1 MLLERVEIVGFR
13 GINRLSLML
22 EQNNVLIG
30 ENAWGKSSLLD
41 ALTLLLSPEFDLYH
55 FVRDDFWFPPGDIQG
70 REHHLHIILTF
81 RETEPGRHRVRRF
94 RPLQRCWVPCDDGY
108 HRVFY
113 RLEGELA
120 EDDSVMTLRSFID
133 GEGEALVLEEIDE
146 LARHLVRLMPVLR
159 LRDARFMRRIHN
171 GTVPHS
177 PQIEITARQLDFLS
191 RELVSHPQNL
201 SDGQIRQGLSAM
213 VQLLEHYFAEQS
225 SAQTRHRLMRRR
237 SHDEQRSWR
246 YLDIINRMIDK
257 PGGRSHR
264 VILLGLFA
272 TLLQAKGTVRLDRD
286 ARPLLL
292 IEDPETRLHPIML
305 SVAWHLLNL
314 LPLQRV
320 TTTNSGELLSL
331 TPVEQVCRLVRESTR
346 VSAWR
351 LGPGG
356 MNAEESRRIAFHIR
370 FNRASSLFARCW
382 LLVEGETET
391 WVINELARQ
400 CGHHFDAEGVKVIE
414 FAQSG
419 LKPLIKFARRMGIQ
433 WHVLVDG
440 DGEDSALLKRAL
452 AGMIDL
458 MPASMALLA
467 PNVNSYRRFQP
478 GMYVPT
484 QASWGHNNRTV
495 ALRIPC
501 GERQNH
507 RVEYRVAGADA
518 NPYLVMAAIFAGIL
532 HGLDNPQLPLQEEV
546 EGNGLEQEGLPFP
559 IRQSDA
565 LWEFMQNDHLRERL
579 GERFCHVFHA
589 CKHDELLQFERLITE
604 TEIEWMLKNA

>member
-440 DGEDSALLKRAL
+440 DEAGKKYAATVRGLLNNDRELERDHLTSLPALGMEHFMYRQGFDDVYHRGAQIPDNVPMNMRRVITKAIHRSSKPDLAIEVAMEAGRRGVDAVPTLLKKMFSRVLWLARGRA
-452 AGMIDL
+452 D
-458 MPASMALLA
+458 
-467 PNVNSYRRFQP
+467 
-478 GMYVPT
+478 
-484 QASWGHNNRTV
+484 
-495 ALRIPC
+495 
-501 GERQNH
+501 
-507 RVEYRVAGADA
+507 
-518 NPYLVMAAIFAGIL
+518 
-532 HGLDNPQLPLQEEV
+532 
-546 EGNGLEQEGLPFP
+546 
-559 IRQSDA
+559 
-565 LWEFMQNDHLRERL
+565 
-579 GERFCHVFHA
+579 
-589 CKHDELLQFERLITE
+589 
-604 TEIEWMLKNA
+604 

>member
-1 MLLERVEIVGFR
+1 MHLERVEIVGFR

-55 FVRDDFWFPPGDIQG
+55 FVREDFWFPPGDIQG

-81 RETEPGRHRVRRF
+81 RENEPGRHRVRRY
-94 RPLQRCWVPCDDGY
+94 RPLSSCWVPCDDGY
-108 HRVFY
+108 QRVFY

-120 EDDSVMTLRSFID
+120 DDDSVMTLRSFID
-133 GEGEALVLEEIDE
+133 GEGKALELDDIDE

-191 RELVSHPQNL
+191 RELVHHPQNL
-201 SDGQIRQGLSAM
+201 TDGQIRQGLSAM

-225 SAQTRHRLMRRR
+225 SAQSRHRLMRRH

-264 VILLGLFA
+264 VILLGLFS

-331 TPVEQVCRLVRESTR
+331 TPVEHVCRLVRESSR

-356 MNAEESRRIAFHIR
+356 MNAEDSRRIAFHIR

-419 LKPLIKFARRMGIQ
+419 LKPLIKFARRMGIE

-440 DGEDSALLKRAL
+440 DEAGKKYAATVRSLLNDDKMLERDHLTAL
-452 AGMIDL
+452 
-458 MPASMALLA
+458 PAMDMEHFM
-467 PNVNSYRRFQP
+467 YRQGFDDV
-478 GMYVPT
+478 Y
-484 QASWGHNNRTV
+484 
-495 ALRIPC
+495 
-501 GERQNH
+501 H
-507 RVEYRVAGADA
+507 RVAQLPMNIPMNMRRVITKAIHRSSKPDLAIEVAMEAGRRGVDAIPALFLSFCRAIHPGRSSSAHPQLQLNKNEAHLKMRVILLPHLDRIVAGS
-518 NPYLVMAAIFAGIL
+518 AG
-532 HGLDNPQLPLQEEV
+532 
-546 EGNGLEQEGLPFP
+546 
-559 IRQSDA
+559 
-565 LWEFMQNDHLRERL
+565 
-579 GERFCHVFHA
+579 
-589 CKHDELLQFERLITE
+589 
-604 TEIEWMLKNA
+604 

>member
-41 ALTLLLSPEFDLYH
+41 ALTLLLSSEFDLYH

-120 EDDSVMTLRSFID
+120 GDDSVLTLRSFID
-133 GEGEALVLEEIDE
+133 GEGEALALEDIDE

-331 TPVEQVCRLVRESTR
+331 TPVEQVCRLVRESAR

-356 MNAEESRRIAFHIR
+356 MNAEDSRRIAFHIR

-440 DGEDSALLKRAL
+440 DEAGKKYAATVRGLLNNDRELERDHLTSLPALDMEHFMYRQGFDDVYHRVAQIPANVPMNMRRVITKAIHRSSKPDLAIEVAMEAGRRGVDAVPTLLKKMFSRVLWLARGRA
-452 AGMIDL
+452 D
-458 MPASMALLA
+458 
-467 PNVNSYRRFQP
+467 
-478 GMYVPT
+478 
-484 QASWGHNNRTV
+484 
-495 ALRIPC
+495 
-501 GERQNH
+501 
-507 RVEYRVAGADA
+507 
-518 NPYLVMAAIFAGIL
+518 
-532 HGLDNPQLPLQEEV
+532 
-546 EGNGLEQEGLPFP
+546 
-559 IRQSDA
+559 
-565 LWEFMQNDHLRERL
+565 
-579 GERFCHVFHA
+579 
-589 CKHDELLQFERLITE
+589 
-604 TEIEWMLKNA
+604 

>member
-120 EDDSVMTLRSFID
+120 DDDSVMTLRSFID
-133 GEGEALVLEEIDE
+133 GEGEALAVEDIDD

-201 SDGQIRQGLSAM
+201 SDGQIREGLSAM

-264 VILLGLFA
+264 VILLGLFS

-331 TPVEQVCRLVRESTR
+331 TPVEQVCRLVRESSR

-356 MNAEESRRIAFHIR
+356 MNAEDSRRIAFHIR

-440 DGEDSALLKRAL
+440 DEAGKKYAATVLGLLNNDRELERDHLTSLPAMDMEHFMYRQGFDDVYHRVAQIPDNVPMNMRRVITKAIHRSSKPDLAIEVAMEAGRRGVDAVPTLLKNMFSRVLWLARGRA
-452 AGMIDL
+452 D
-458 MPASMALLA
+458 
-467 PNVNSYRRFQP
+467 
-478 GMYVPT
+478 
-484 QASWGHNNRTV
+484 
-495 ALRIPC
+495 
-501 GERQNH
+501 
-507 RVEYRVAGADA
+507 
-518 NPYLVMAAIFAGIL
+518 
-532 HGLDNPQLPLQEEV
+532 
-546 EGNGLEQEGLPFP
+546 
-559 IRQSDA
+559 
-565 LWEFMQNDHLRERL
+565 
-579 GERFCHVFHA
+579 
-589 CKHDELLQFERLITE
+589 
-604 TEIEWMLKNA
+604 

>member
-81 RETEPGRHRVRRF
+81 RETVPGRHRVRRF

-440 DGEDSALLKRAL
+440 DEAGKKYAATVRGLLNNDRELERDHLTSLPALDMEHFMYRQGFDDVYHRVAQIPDNVPMNMRRVITKAIHRSSKPDLAIEVAMEAGRRGVDAVPTLLKKMFSRVLWLARGRA
-452 AGMIDL
+452 D
-458 MPASMALLA
+458 
-467 PNVNSYRRFQP
+467 
-478 GMYVPT
+478 
-484 QASWGHNNRTV
+484 
-495 ALRIPC
+495 
-501 GERQNH
+501 
-507 RVEYRVAGADA
+507 
-518 NPYLVMAAIFAGIL
+518 
-532 HGLDNPQLPLQEEV
+532 
-546 EGNGLEQEGLPFP
+546 
-559 IRQSDA
+559 
-565 LWEFMQNDHLRERL
+565 
-579 GERFCHVFHA
+579 
-589 CKHDELLQFERLITE
+589 
-604 TEIEWMLKNA
+604 

>member
-1 MLLERVEIVGFR
+1 MLLERTEIAGFR

-22 EQNNVLIG
+22 EENNVLIG

-41 ALTLLLSPEFDLYH
+41 ALTLLLSPHEGLYH
-55 FVRDDFWFPPGDIQG
+55 FVHSDFWFPPGDIEG

-81 RETEPGRHRVRRF
+81 RENEPGRYRGRRY
-94 RPLQRCWVPCDDGY
+94 RGLSDCWTLCNDGY
-108 HRVFY
+108 QRIFY

-120 EDDSVMTLRSFID
+120 ADGSVLTLRSFID
-133 GEGEALVLEEIDE
+133 SDGQALELDDIDAKVRE
-146 LARHLVRLMPVLR
+146 LIRLMPVLR

-201 SDGQIRQGLSAM
+201 SDGQIREGLSAM
-213 VQLLEHYFAEQS
+213 VQLLEHYFSEQGTS
-225 SAQTRHRLMRRR
+225 ESRHRLMRRR

-246 YLDIINRMIDK
+246 YLDIINRMIDR
-257 PGGRSHR
+257 PGGRTHR
-264 VILLGLFA
+264 VILLGLFS

-292 IEDPETRLHPIML
+292 VEDPETRLHPIML

-314 LPLQRV
+314 LPLQRI

-331 TPVEQVCRLVRESTR
+331 TPVEHVCRLVRESSR
-346 VSAWR
+346 VSAFR

-356 MNAEESRRIAFHIR
+356 LNAEDGRRIAFHIR

-400 CGHHFDAEGVKVIE
+400 CGHHFDAEGIKVIE

-419 LKPLIKFARRMGIQ
+419 LKPLIKFARRMGIE

-440 DGEDSALLKRAL
+440 DEAGKKYASTVRSLLNNEREEERDHLTMLPAMDMEHFMYRQGFDDVFHRIAMVPVDVPMNMRRVIAKAIHRSSKPDL
-452 AGMIDL
+452 AIEVATEAG
-458 MPASMALLA
+458 
-467 PNVNSYRRFQP
+467 RR
-478 GMYVPT
+478 GVEAVPT
-484 QASWGHNNRTV
+484 L
-495 ALRIPC
+495 LRKMFS
-501 GERQNH
+501 
-507 RVEYRVAGADA
+507 RVLWLARGKAD
-518 NPYLVMAAIFAGIL
+518 
-532 HGLDNPQLPLQEEV
+532 
-546 EGNGLEQEGLPFP
+546 
-559 IRQSDA
+559 
-565 LWEFMQNDHLRERL
+565 
-579 GERFCHVFHA
+579 
-589 CKHDELLQFERLITE
+589 
-604 TEIEWMLKNA
+604 

>member
-382 LLVEGETET
+382 LLVEGETEI
-391 WVINELARQ
+391 WLMNDLAKQ
-400 CGHHFDAEGVKVIE
+400 CNYYFETEGIKVIE
-414 FAQSG
+414 FAQCG
-419 LKPLIKFARRMGIQ
+419 LKPLLKFANKMGIE
-433 WHVLVDG
+433 WHTLVDG
-440 DGEDSALLKRAL
+440 DE
-452 AGMIDL
+452 AGKKYAATAAHFSSGLNDVEQDRLTRLPAPDMEHFLYREGFSRLYHQVADIPENIK
-458 MPASMALLA
+458 MPARRVITKAIHRTSKPDLAIAIANNAASRGVDSIPLLL
-467 PNVNSYRRFQP
+467 RRMF
-478 GMYVPT
+478 
-484 QASWGHNNRTV
+484 S
-495 ALRIPC
+495 
-501 GERQNH
+501 
-507 RVEYRVAGADA
+507 RVAWLARGRA
-518 NPYLVMAAIFAGIL
+518 N
-532 HGLDNPQLPLQEEV
+532 
-546 EGNGLEQEGLPFP
+546 
-559 IRQSDA
+559 
-565 LWEFMQNDHLRERL
+565 
-579 GERFCHVFHA
+579 
-589 CKHDELLQFERLITE
+589 
-604 TEIEWMLKNA
+604 

>member
-55 FVRDDFWFPPGDIQG
+55 FIRDDFWFPPGDIQG
-70 REHHLHIILTF
+70 REHHLHIILTL

-440 DGEDSALLKRAL
+440 DEAGKKYAATVRGLLNNDRELERDHLTSLPALDMEHFMYRQGFDDVYHRVAQIPDNVPMNMRRVITKAIHRSSKPDLAIEVAMEAGCRGVDAVPTLLKKMFSRVLWLARGRA
-452 AGMIDL
+452 D
-458 MPASMALLA
+458 
-467 PNVNSYRRFQP
+467 
-478 GMYVPT
+478 
-484 QASWGHNNRTV
+484 
-495 ALRIPC
+495 
-501 GERQNH
+501 
-507 RVEYRVAGADA
+507 
-518 NPYLVMAAIFAGIL
+518 
-532 HGLDNPQLPLQEEV
+532 
-546 EGNGLEQEGLPFP
+546 
-559 IRQSDA
+559 
-565 LWEFMQNDHLRERL
+565 
-579 GERFCHVFHA
+579 
-589 CKHDELLQFERLITE
+589 
-604 TEIEWMLKNA
+604 

>member
-55 FVRDDFWFPPGDIQG
+55 FVPDDFWFPPGDIQG

-440 DGEDSALLKRAL
+440 DEAGKKYAATVRGLLNNDRELERDHLTSLPALDMEHFMYRQGFDDVYHRVAQIPDNVPMNMRRVITKAIHRSSKPDLAIEVAMEAGRRGVDAVPTLLKKMFSRVLWLARGRA
-452 AGMIDL
+452 D
-458 MPASMALLA
+458 
-467 PNVNSYRRFQP
+467 
-478 GMYVPT
+478 
-484 QASWGHNNRTV
+484 
-495 ALRIPC
+495 
-501 GERQNH
+501 
-507 RVEYRVAGADA
+507 
-518 NPYLVMAAIFAGIL
+518 
-532 HGLDNPQLPLQEEV
+532 
-546 EGNGLEQEGLPFP
+546 
-559 IRQSDA
+559 
-565 LWEFMQNDHLRERL
+565 
-579 GERFCHVFHA
+579 
-589 CKHDELLQFERLITE
+589 
-604 TEIEWMLKNA
+604 

>member
-1 MLLERVEIVGFR
+1 MHLERVEIVGFR

-81 RETEPGRHRVRRF
+81 RENEPGRHRVRRF
-94 RPLQRCWVPCDDGY
+94 RPLSDCWVPCDDGY
-108 HRVFY
+108 QRIFY

-120 EDDSVMTLRSFID
+120 DDGSVMTLRSFINCQ
-133 GEGEALVLEEIDE
+133 GEALEMQDIDE

-191 RELVSHPQNL
+191 RELVNHPQNL
-201 SDGQIRQGLSAM
+201 TDGQIREGLSAM

-225 SAQTRHRLMRRR
+225 SAQSRNRLMRRR

-264 VILLGLFA
+264 VILLGLFS

-331 TPVEQVCRLVRESTR
+331 TPVEQVCRLVRESSR

-356 MNAEESRRIAFHIR
+356 MNAEDSRRIAFHIR

-419 LKPLIKFARRMGIQ
+419 LKPLIKFARRMGVE

-440 DGEDSALLKRAL
+440 DEAGKKYAATVRGLLNNDNELERVHLTMLPAMDMEHFMYRQGFDDVYHRVAQIPENMPMNMRRVITKAIHRSSKPDLAIEVAMEAGRRGVDAVPTLLKKMFSRVLWLARGRA
-452 AGMIDL
+452 D
-458 MPASMALLA
+458 
-467 PNVNSYRRFQP
+467 
-478 GMYVPT
+478 
-484 QASWGHNNRTV
+484 
-495 ALRIPC
+495 
-501 GERQNH
+501 
-507 RVEYRVAGADA
+507 
-518 NPYLVMAAIFAGIL
+518 
-532 HGLDNPQLPLQEEV
+532 
-546 EGNGLEQEGLPFP
+546 
-559 IRQSDA
+559 
-565 LWEFMQNDHLRERL
+565 
-579 GERFCHVFHA
+579 
-589 CKHDELLQFERLITE
+589 
-604 TEIEWMLKNA
+604 

>member
-440 DGEDSALLKRAL
+440 DEAGKKYAATVRGLLNNDRELERDHLTSLPALDMEHFMYRQGFDDVYHRVAQIPDNVPMNMRRVITKAIHRSSKPDLAIEVAMEAGRRGVDAVPMLLKKMFSRVLWLARGRA
-452 AGMIDL
+452 D
-458 MPASMALLA
+458 
-467 PNVNSYRRFQP
+467 
-478 GMYVPT
+478 
-484 QASWGHNNRTV
+484 
-495 ALRIPC
+495 
-501 GERQNH
+501 
-507 RVEYRVAGADA
+507 
-518 NPYLVMAAIFAGIL
+518 
-532 HGLDNPQLPLQEEV
+532 
-546 EGNGLEQEGLPFP
+546 
-559 IRQSDA
+559 
-565 LWEFMQNDHLRERL
+565 
-579 GERFCHVFHA
+579 
-589 CKHDELLQFERLITE
+589 
-604 TEIEWMLKNA
+604 

>member
-55 FVRDDFWFPPGDIQG
+55 FIRDDFWFPPGDIQG
-70 REHHLHIILTF
+70 REHHLHIILTL

-331 TPVEQVCRLVRESTR
+331 TPIEQVCRLVRESTR

-440 DGEDSALLKRAL
+440 DEAGKKYAATVRGLLNNDRELERDHLTSLPALDMEHFMYRQGFDDVYHRVAQIPDNVPMNMRRVITKAIHRSSKPDLAIEVAMEAGRRGVDAVPTLLKKMFSRVLWLARGRA
-452 AGMIDL
+452 D
-458 MPASMALLA
+458 
-467 PNVNSYRRFQP
+467 
-478 GMYVPT
+478 
-484 QASWGHNNRTV
+484 
-495 ALRIPC
+495 
-501 GERQNH
+501 
-507 RVEYRVAGADA
+507 
-518 NPYLVMAAIFAGIL
+518 
-532 HGLDNPQLPLQEEV
+532 
-546 EGNGLEQEGLPFP
+546 
-559 IRQSDA
+559 
-565 LWEFMQNDHLRERL
+565 
-579 GERFCHVFHA
+579 
-589 CKHDELLQFERLITE
+589 
-604 TEIEWMLKNA
+604 

>member
-22 EQNNVLIG
+22 EQNNALIG

-81 RETEPGRHRVRRF
+81 REMEPGRHRVRRF

-440 DGEDSALLKRAL
+440 DEAGKKYAATVRGLLNNDRELERDHLTSLPALDMEHFMYRQGFDDVYHRVAQIPDNVPMNMRRVITKAIHRSSKPDLAIEVAMEAGRRGVDAVPTLLKKMFSRVLWLARGRA
-452 AGMIDL
+452 D
-458 MPASMALLA
+458 
-467 PNVNSYRRFQP
+467 
-478 GMYVPT
+478 
-484 QASWGHNNRTV
+484 
-495 ALRIPC
+495 
-501 GERQNH
+501 
-507 RVEYRVAGADA
+507 
-518 NPYLVMAAIFAGIL
+518 
-532 HGLDNPQLPLQEEV
+532 
-546 EGNGLEQEGLPFP
+546 
-559 IRQSDA
+559 
-565 LWEFMQNDHLRERL
+565 
-579 GERFCHVFHA
+579 
-589 CKHDELLQFERLITE
+589 
-604 TEIEWMLKNA
+604 

>member
-1 MLLERVEIVGFR
+1 MHLERVEIVGFR

-55 FVRDDFWFPPGDIQG
+55 FVREDFWFPPGDIQG

-81 RETEPGRHRVRRF
+81 RENEPGRHRVRRY
-94 RPLQRCWVPCDDGY
+94 RPLSSCWVPCDDGY
-108 HRVFY
+108 QRVFY

-120 EDDSVMTLRSFID
+120 DDDSVMTLRSFID
-133 GEGEALVLEEIDE
+133 GEGKALELDDIDE

-191 RELVSHPQNL
+191 RELVHHPQNL
-201 SDGQIRQGLSAM
+201 TDGQIRQGLSAM

-225 SAQTRHRLMRRR
+225 SAQSRHRLMRRH

-264 VILLGLFA
+264 VILLGLFS

-331 TPVEQVCRLVRESTR
+331 TPVEHVCRLVRESSR

-356 MNAEESRRIAFHIR
+356 MNAEDSRRIAFHIR

-419 LKPLIKFARRMGIQ
+419 LMPLIKFARRMGIE

-440 DGEDSALLKRAL
+440 DEAGKKYAATVRSLLNDDKMLERDHLTALPAMDMEHFMYRQGFDDVYHRVAQLPMNIPMNMRRVITKAIHRSSKPDLAIEVAMEAGRRGVDAIPALLKKMFSRVLWLARGRA
-452 AGMIDL
+452 D
-458 MPASMALLA
+458 
-467 PNVNSYRRFQP
+467 
-478 GMYVPT
+478 
-484 QASWGHNNRTV
+484 
-495 ALRIPC
+495 
-501 GERQNH
+501 
-507 RVEYRVAGADA
+507 
-518 NPYLVMAAIFAGIL
+518 
-532 HGLDNPQLPLQEEV
+532 
-546 EGNGLEQEGLPFP
+546 
-559 IRQSDA
+559 
-565 LWEFMQNDHLRERL
+565 
-579 GERFCHVFHA
+579 
-589 CKHDELLQFERLITE
+589 
-604 TEIEWMLKNA
+604 

>member
-331 TPVEQVCRLVRESTR
+331 TPVEHVCRLVRESAR

-356 MNAEESRRIAFHIR
+356 MNAEDSRRIAFHIR

-440 DGEDSALLKRAL
+440 DEAGKKYAATVRGLLNNDRELERDHLTSLPALDMEHFMYRQGFDDVYHRVAQIPDNVPMNMRRVITKAIHRSSKPDLAIEVAMEAGRRGVDAVPTLLKKMFSRVLWLARGRA
-452 AGMIDL
+452 D
-458 MPASMALLA
+458 
-467 PNVNSYRRFQP
+467 
-478 GMYVPT
+478 
-484 QASWGHNNRTV
+484 
-495 ALRIPC
+495 
-501 GERQNH
+501 
-507 RVEYRVAGADA
+507 
-518 NPYLVMAAIFAGIL
+518 
-532 HGLDNPQLPLQEEV
+532 
-546 EGNGLEQEGLPFP
+546 
-559 IRQSDA
+559 
-565 LWEFMQNDHLRERL
+565 
-579 GERFCHVFHA
+579 
-589 CKHDELLQFERLITE
+589 
-604 TEIEWMLKNA
+604 

>member
-1 MLLERVEIVGFR
+1 MHLERVEIVGFR

-55 FVRDDFWFPPGDIQG
+55 FVREDFWFPPGDVQG
-70 REHHLHIILTF
+70 RERHLHIILTF
-81 RETEPGRHRVRRF
+81 RENEPGRHRVRRY
-94 RPLQRCWVPCDDGY
+94 RPLSNCWVPCDDGY
-108 HRVFY
+108 QRVFY

-120 EDDSVMTLRSFID
+120 DDDSVMTLRSFIN
-133 GEGEALVLEEIDE
+133 GEGEALELEDIDE

-191 RELVSHPQNL
+191 RELVHHPQNL
-201 SDGQIRQGLSAM
+201 TDGQIRQGLSAM

-225 SAQTRHRLMRRR
+225 SAQSRHRLMRRH

-264 VILLGLFA
+264 VILLGLFS

-331 TPVEQVCRLVRESTR
+331 TPVEHVCRLVRESSR

-356 MNAEESRRIAFHIR
+356 MNAEDSRRIAFHIR

-382 LLVEGETET
+382 LLVEGEKET

-419 LKPLIKFARRMGIQ
+419 LKPLIKFARRMGIE

-440 DGEDSALLKRAL
+440 DEAGKKYAATVRSLLNDDKMLERDHLTALPAMDMEHFMYRQGFDDVYHRVAQLPMNIPMNMRRVITKAIHRSSKPDLAIEVAMEAGRRGVDAIPTLLKKMFSRVLWLARGRA
-452 AGMIDL
+452 D
-458 MPASMALLA
+458 
-467 PNVNSYRRFQP
+467 
-478 GMYVPT
+478 
-484 QASWGHNNRTV
+484 
-495 ALRIPC
+495 
-501 GERQNH
+501 
-507 RVEYRVAGADA
+507 
-518 NPYLVMAAIFAGIL
+518 
-532 HGLDNPQLPLQEEV
+532 
-546 EGNGLEQEGLPFP
+546 
-559 IRQSDA
+559 
-565 LWEFMQNDHLRERL
+565 
-579 GERFCHVFHA
+579 
-589 CKHDELLQFERLITE
+589 
-604 TEIEWMLKNA
+604 

>member
-94 RPLQRCWVPCDDGY
+94 RPLRRCWVPCDDGY

-440 DGEDSALLKRAL
+440 DEAGKKYAATVRGLLNNDRELERDHLTSLPALDMEHFMYRQGFDDVYHRVAQIPDNVPMNMRRVITKAIHRSSKPDLAIEVAMEAGRRGVDAVPTLLKKMFSRVLWLARGRA
-452 AGMIDL
+452 D
-458 MPASMALLA
+458 
-467 PNVNSYRRFQP
+467 
-478 GMYVPT
+478 
-484 QASWGHNNRTV
+484 
-495 ALRIPC
+495 
-501 GERQNH
+501 
-507 RVEYRVAGADA
+507 
-518 NPYLVMAAIFAGIL
+518 
-532 HGLDNPQLPLQEEV
+532 
-546 EGNGLEQEGLPFP
+546 
-559 IRQSDA
+559 
-565 LWEFMQNDHLRERL
+565 
-579 GERFCHVFHA
+579 
-589 CKHDELLQFERLITE
+589 
-604 TEIEWMLKNA
+604 

>member
-1 MLLERVEIVGFR
+1 MHLERVEIVGFR

-55 FVRDDFWFPPGDIQG
+55 FVREDFWFPPGDIQG

-81 RETEPGRHRVRRF
+81 RENEPGRHRVRRY
-94 RPLQRCWVPCDDGY
+94 RPLSSCWVPCDDGY
-108 HRVFY
+108 QRVFY

-120 EDDSVMTLRSFID
+120 DDDSVMTLRSFID
-133 GEGEALVLEEIDE
+133 GEGKALELDDIDE

-159 LRDARFMRRIHN
+159 LRDARFIRRIHN

-191 RELVSHPQNL
+191 RELVHHPQNL
-201 SDGQIRQGLSAM
+201 TDGQIRQGLSAM

-225 SAQTRHRLMRRR
+225 SAQSRHRLMRRH

-264 VILLGLFA
+264 VILLGLFS

-331 TPVEQVCRLVRESTR
+331 TPVEHVCRLVRESSR

-356 MNAEESRRIAFHIR
+356 MNAEDSRRIAFHIR

-419 LKPLIKFARRMGIQ
+419 LKPLIKFARRMGIE

-440 DGEDSALLKRAL
+440 DEAGKKYAATVRSLLNDDKMLERDHLTALPAMDMEHFMYRQGFDDVYHRVAQLPMNIPMNMRRVITKAIHRSSKPDLAIEVAMEAGRRGVDAIPALLKKMFSRVLWLARGRA
-452 AGMIDL
+452 D
-458 MPASMALLA
+458 
-467 PNVNSYRRFQP
+467 
-478 GMYVPT
+478 
-484 QASWGHNNRTV
+484 
-495 ALRIPC
+495 
-501 GERQNH
+501 
-507 RVEYRVAGADA
+507 
-518 NPYLVMAAIFAGIL
+518 
-532 HGLDNPQLPLQEEV
+532 
-546 EGNGLEQEGLPFP
+546 
-559 IRQSDA
+559 
-565 LWEFMQNDHLRERL
+565 
-579 GERFCHVFHA
+579 
-589 CKHDELLQFERLITE
+589 
-604 TEIEWMLKNA
+604 

>member
-1 MLLERVEIVGFR
+1 MHLERVEIVGFR

-55 FVRDDFWFPPGDIQG
+55 FVREDFWFPPGDIQG

-81 RETEPGRHRVRRF
+81 RENEPGRHRVRRY
-94 RPLQRCWVPCDDGY
+94 RPLSSCWVPCDDGY
-108 HRVFY
+108 QRVFY

-120 EDDSVMTLRSFID
+120 DDDSVMTLRSFID
-133 GEGEALVLEEIDE
+133 GEGKALELDDIDE

-191 RELVSHPQNL
+191 RELVHHPQNL
-201 SDGQIRQGLSAM
+201 TDGQIRQGLSAM

-225 SAQTRHRLMRRR
+225 SAQSRHRLMRRH

-264 VILLGLFA
+264 VILLGLFS

-331 TPVEQVCRLVRESTR
+331 TPVEHVCRLVRESSR

-356 MNAEESRRIAFHIR
+356 MNAEDSRRIAFHIR

-419 LKPLIKFARRMGIQ
+419 LKPLIKFARRMGIE

-440 DGEDSALLKRAL
+440 DEAGKKYAATVRGLLNDDKMLERDHLTALPAMDMEHFMYRQGFDDVYHRVAQLPMNIPMNKRRVITKAIHRSSKPDLAIEVAMEAGRRGVDAIPALLKKMFSRVLWLARGRA
-452 AGMIDL
+452 D
-458 MPASMALLA
+458 
-467 PNVNSYRRFQP
+467 
-478 GMYVPT
+478 
-484 QASWGHNNRTV
+484 
-495 ALRIPC
+495 
-501 GERQNH
+501 
-507 RVEYRVAGADA
+507 
-518 NPYLVMAAIFAGIL
+518 
-532 HGLDNPQLPLQEEV
+532 
-546 EGNGLEQEGLPFP
+546 
-559 IRQSDA
+559 
-565 LWEFMQNDHLRERL
+565 
-579 GERFCHVFHA
+579 
-589 CKHDELLQFERLITE
+589 
-604 TEIEWMLKNA
+604 

>member
-120 EDDSVMTLRSFID
+120 DDDSVMTLRSFID
-133 GEGEALVLEEIDE
+133 GEGEALAVEDIDD

-201 SDGQIRQGLSAM
+201 SDGQIREGLSAM

-331 TPVEQVCRLVRESTR
+331 TPVEQVCRLVRESSR

-356 MNAEESRRIAFHIR
+356 MNAEDSRRIAFHIR

-440 DGEDSALLKRAL
+440 DEAGKKYAATVLGLLNNDRELERDHLTSLPAMDMEHFMYRQGFDDVYHRVAQIPDNVPMNMRRVITKAIHRSSKPDLAIEVAMEAGRRGVDAVPTLLKKMFSRVLWLARGRA
-452 AGMIDL
+452 D
-458 MPASMALLA
+458 
-467 PNVNSYRRFQP
+467 
-478 GMYVPT
+478 
-484 QASWGHNNRTV
+484 
-495 ALRIPC
+495 
-501 GERQNH
+501 
-507 RVEYRVAGADA
+507 
-518 NPYLVMAAIFAGIL
+518 
-532 HGLDNPQLPLQEEV
+532 
-546 EGNGLEQEGLPFP
+546 
-559 IRQSDA
+559 
-565 LWEFMQNDHLRERL
+565 
-579 GERFCHVFHA
+579 
-589 CKHDELLQFERLITE
+589 
-604 TEIEWMLKNA
+604 

>member
-351 LGPGG
+351 VGPGG

-440 DGEDSALLKRAL
+440 DEAGKKYAATVRGLLNNDRELERDHLTSLPALDMEHFMYRQGFDDVYHRVAQIPDNVPMNMRRVITKAIHRSSKPDLAIEVAMEAGRRGVDAVPTLLKKMFSRVLWLARGRA
-452 AGMIDL
+452 D
-458 MPASMALLA
+458 
-467 PNVNSYRRFQP
+467 
-478 GMYVPT
+478 
-484 QASWGHNNRTV
+484 
-495 ALRIPC
+495 
-501 GERQNH
+501 
-507 RVEYRVAGADA
+507 
-518 NPYLVMAAIFAGIL
+518 
-532 HGLDNPQLPLQEEV
+532 
-546 EGNGLEQEGLPFP
+546 
-559 IRQSDA
+559 
-565 LWEFMQNDHLRERL
+565 
-579 GERFCHVFHA
+579 
-589 CKHDELLQFERLITE
+589 
-604 TEIEWMLKNA
+604 

>member
-94 RPLQRCWVPCDDGY
+94 RPLQRCWVPCDDRY

-346 VSAWR
+346 VLAWR

-440 DGEDSALLKRAL
+440 DEAGKKYAATVRGLLNNDRELERDHLTSLPALDMEHFMYRQGFDDVYHRVAQIPDNVPMNMRRVITKAIHRSSKPDLAIEVAMEAGRRGVDAVPTLLKKMFSRVLWLARGRA
-452 AGMIDL
+452 D
-458 MPASMALLA
+458 
-467 PNVNSYRRFQP
+467 
-478 GMYVPT
+478 
-484 QASWGHNNRTV
+484 
-495 ALRIPC
+495 
-501 GERQNH
+501 
-507 RVEYRVAGADA
+507 
-518 NPYLVMAAIFAGIL
+518 
-532 HGLDNPQLPLQEEV
+532 
-546 EGNGLEQEGLPFP
+546 
-559 IRQSDA
+559 
-565 LWEFMQNDHLRERL
+565 
-579 GERFCHVFHA
+579 
-589 CKHDELLQFERLITE
+589 
-604 TEIEWMLKNA
+604 

>member
-120 EDDSVMTLRSFID
+120 DDDSVMTLRSFID
-133 GEGEALVLEEIDE
+133 GEGEALAVEDIDD

-201 SDGQIRQGLSAM
+201 SDGQIREGLSAM

-264 VILLGLFA
+264 VILLGLFS

-331 TPVEQVCRLVRESTR
+331 TPVEQVCRLVRESSR

-356 MNAEESRRIAFHIR
+356 MNAEDSRRIAFHIR

-419 LKPLIKFARRMGIQ
+419 LKPLITFARRMGIQ

-440 DGEDSALLKRAL
+440 DEAGKKYAATVLGLLNNDRELERDHLTSLPAMDMEHFMYRQGFDDVYHRVAQIPDNVPMNMRRVITKAIHRSSKPDLAIEVAMEAGRRGVDAVPTLLKKMFSRVLWLARGRA
-452 AGMIDL
+452 D
-458 MPASMALLA
+458 
-467 PNVNSYRRFQP
+467 
-478 GMYVPT
+478 
-484 QASWGHNNRTV
+484 
-495 ALRIPC
+495 
-501 GERQNH
+501 
-507 RVEYRVAGADA
+507 
-518 NPYLVMAAIFAGIL
+518 
-532 HGLDNPQLPLQEEV
+532 
-546 EGNGLEQEGLPFP
+546 
-559 IRQSDA
+559 
-565 LWEFMQNDHLRERL
+565 
-579 GERFCHVFHA
+579 
-589 CKHDELLQFERLITE
+589 
-604 TEIEWMLKNA
+604 

>member
-120 EDDSVMTLRSFID
+120 DDDSVMTLRSFID
-133 GEGEALVLEEIDE
+133 GEGEALAVEDIDD

-201 SDGQIRQGLSAM
+201 SDGQIREGLSAM

-264 VILLGLFA
+264 VILLGLFS

-331 TPVEQVCRLVRESTR
+331 TPVEQVCRLVRESSR

-356 MNAEESRRIAFHIR
+356 MNAEDSRRIAFHIR

-440 DGEDSALLKRAL
+440 DEAGKKYAATVLGLLNNDRELERDHLTSLPAMDMEHFMYRQGFDDVYHRVAQIPDNVPMNMRRVITKAIHRSSKPDL
-452 AGMIDL
+452 AIEVAMEAG
-458 MPASMALLA
+458 
-467 PNVNSYRRFQP
+467 RR
-478 GMYVPT
+478 GVDAVPT
-484 QASWGHNNRTV
+484 
-495 ALRIPC
+495 
-501 GERQNH
+501 
-507 RVEYRVAGADA
+507 
-518 NPYLVMAAIFAGIL
+518 
-532 HGLDNPQLPLQEEV
+532 
-546 EGNGLEQEGLPFP
+546 
-559 IRQSDA
+559 
-565 LWEFMQNDHLRERL
+565 
-579 GERFCHVFHA
+579 
-589 CKHDELLQFERLITE
+589 
-604 TEIEWMLKNA
+604 MLKKMFSRVLWLARGRAD

>member
-30 ENAWGKSSLLD
+30 ENAGKSSLLD

-120 EDDSVMTLRSFID
+120 DDDSVMTLRSFID
-133 GEGEALVLEEIDE
+133 GEGEALAVEDIDD

-201 SDGQIRQGLSAM
+201 SDGQIREGLSAM

-264 VILLGLFA
+264 VILLGLFS

-331 TPVEQVCRLVRESTR
+331 TPVEQVCRLVRESSR

-356 MNAEESRRIAFHIR
+356 MNAEDSRRIAFHIR

-440 DGEDSALLKRAL
+440 DEAGKKYAATVLGLLNNDRELERDHLTSLPAMDMEHFMYRQGFDDVYHRVAQIPDNVPMNMRRVITKAIHRSSKPDLAIEVAMEAGRRGVDAVPTLLKKMFSRVLWLARGRA
-452 AGMIDL
+452 D
-458 MPASMALLA
+458 
-467 PNVNSYRRFQP
+467 
-478 GMYVPT
+478 
-484 QASWGHNNRTV
+484 
-495 ALRIPC
+495 
-501 GERQNH
+501 
-507 RVEYRVAGADA
+507 
-518 NPYLVMAAIFAGIL
+518 
-532 HGLDNPQLPLQEEV
+532 
-546 EGNGLEQEGLPFP
+546 
-559 IRQSDA
+559 
-565 LWEFMQNDHLRERL
+565 
-579 GERFCHVFHA
+579 
-589 CKHDELLQFERLITE
+589 
-604 TEIEWMLKNA
+604 